1 MIIFQKSEGALTGAM
16 PVKVTAAAPRLS
28 IQPGRVTAAKQTTQ
42 HQLNHLTSTQTKP
55 WTPPRPALP
64 LTAALTSLSYSLS
77 ESEFSA
83 DGDETE
89 PGSEMPKIVPVLTL
103 TTPDKVY
110 SSQAQRSTSSQSSTG
125 SGTLADEHLMACAE
139 RPCFPGVQCEPA
151 KDGGFRCGRCP
162 VGYTGNGHTCKG
174 KLVLSL
180 ISKYLKSAEP
190 ISNGVIIHIRY
201 SYEKQFSTGLFCSNL
216 VLTKYTP

>member
-1 MIIFQKSEGALTGAM
+1 MIIFQKSEGALTGAT

-55 WTPPRPALP
+55 WTPPRPA

-216 VLTKYTP
+216 VLNKYTP